1 VNSVLPIV
9 LFGTAGILVGGAW
22 SLHRQG
28 AARSAVV
35 LVAVLAAV
43 AAAAGVLWLLPEPS

>member
-1 VNSVLPIV
+1 MNSVLPIV
-9 LFGTAGILVGGAW
+9 LFGAAGILVGGAW

-35 LVAVLAAV
+35 LVGALATLAAV
-43 AAAAGVLWLLPEPS
+43 TGVLWLLPEP